1 MKKLAALPAVAV
13 SLLAL
18 GVGASSAR
26 TLVPGFAPVRDA
38 SGAGTLL
45 AGSIPGAFAP
55 TNPGPSF
62 VYLPAHF
69 SPAGRYPVVYLLHGM
84 PGSTLSYVRGMRL
97 AQVAD
102 RLIVTGARPFI
113 AVVPYAGPTTH
124 RGRAEWAGRWESYL
138 VRNVVPWVD
147 AHLPT
152 IASAAG
158 RVIAGLSAGGYGA
171 MDIGL
176 RHPGLFGTLESWS
189 GYFTAPRDGPLRGAS
204 ANVRETHDPTLLVQG
219 EAPLLQRLG
228 TRFFLSSGTT
238 HDKVGARDAGAFSRE
253 LASLGLRHRLY
264 LLPGGHD
271 GRFWRAQL
279 PAALGYALAP
289 SSRCAVR

>member
-1 MKKLAALPAVAV
+1 MLLPLPVV
-13 SLLAL
+13 LAL
-18 GVGASSAR
+18 SVAMPASFLQIGTGPAGGTVWQGPIPFR
-26 TLVPGFAPVRDA
+26 GLPGYRR
-38 SGAGTLL
+38 
-45 AGSIPGAFAP
+45 P
-55 TNPGPSF
+55 TV
-62 VYLPAHF
+62 VYLPPGA
-69 SPAGRYPVVYLLHGM
+69 SARGRYPVVVLLQGFR
-84 PGSTLSYVRGMRL
+84 GSPYEFVDGVNLPSIADARIGAGCLPPFVAVIPPAGHDAQYRG
-97 AQVAD
+97 
-102 RLIVTGARPFI
+102 
-113 AVVPYAGPTTH
+113 
-124 RGRAEWAGRWESYL
+124 EWAGVWERYL
-138 VRNVVPWVD
+138 VRAVLPWVRT
-147 AHLPT
+147 HLPVT
-152 IASAAG
+152 PDPSG
-158 RVIAGLSAGGYGA
+158 WTLAGLSAGGYGA

-219 EAPLLQRLG
+219 ETPLLQRLG

-289 SSRCAVR
+289 SSDCASR